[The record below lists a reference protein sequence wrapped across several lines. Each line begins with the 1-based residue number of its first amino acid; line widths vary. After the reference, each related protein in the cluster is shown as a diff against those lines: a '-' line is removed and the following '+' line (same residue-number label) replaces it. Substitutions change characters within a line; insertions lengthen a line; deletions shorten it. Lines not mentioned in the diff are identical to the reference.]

1 MFFQVPIAIID
12 HRKKNFLSNIEFFT
26 LKGCSV
32 NAQFMRFE
40 SIGGIEFEGAHFA
53 DHRSVCRTELSG
65 ELNFTV
71 AELSTPSYEGSSQL
85 RCIRRDRGEP

>member
-1 MFFQVPIAIID
+1 MFFQVLIAIID
-12 HRKKNFLSNIEFFT
+12 HRKNFLSNIELFT

-40 SIGGIEFEGAHFA
+40 SIGGIEFEDAHFA
-53 DHRSVCRTELSG
+53 DHRSVCRKELSG

-71 AELSTPSYEGSSQL
+71 AELSTPSYEGGSSQL